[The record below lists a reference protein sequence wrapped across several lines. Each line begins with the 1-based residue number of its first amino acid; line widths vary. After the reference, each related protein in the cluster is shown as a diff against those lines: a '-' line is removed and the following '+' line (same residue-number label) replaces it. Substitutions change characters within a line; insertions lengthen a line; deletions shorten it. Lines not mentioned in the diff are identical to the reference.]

1 MSVFEAFL
9 NQYKKRSE
17 RRPELK
23 RADIEA
29 VFNVWPEAESVVN
42 GLLNLFGESVIEI
55 DQVDLIG
62 AALKGTEKIGYAL
75 KDTTEPTR
83 PPELMIKLT
92 AAYNHYHG
100 RRLKAEAYFSG
111 PGADPKHRTAYED
124 IKKKEAAARIA
135 LNDLQAID
143 GFICFEDEKGFLKLY
158 RETGAGLTELK
169 FTRRAA

>member
-9 NQYKKRSE
+9 SQYKKQAA

-23 RADIEA
+23 RADLDD
-29 VFNVWPEAESVVN
+29 VFRVWPEAESVVN

>member
-9 NQYKKRSE
+9 KQYKKRSE

-29 VFNVWPEAESVVN
+29 VFNVWPEAEGVVN
-42 GLLNLFGESVIEI
+42 GLLDLFGESVIEI

-62 AALKGTEKIGYAL
+62 DPL
-75 KDTTEPTR
+75 KDPPESKR

-92 AAYNHYHG
+92 AAYNHFHE

-111 PGADPKHRTAYED
+111 PGANPKHRTAYED
-124 IKKKEAAARIA
+124 VKKKEAAARIA
-135 LNDLQAID
+135 LDDLQAID
-143 GFICFEDEKGFLKLY
+143 GFIYFEDEKGFLKLY
-158 RETGAGLTELK
+158 RETEAGLTELK